1 VGVFLLTIYLLSK
14 NAYME
19 EYVGIIIA
27 FITGVIGPTTVIYVK
42 NLLEGRKKKP
52 DMVKETLHVSELI
65 NQKIEHI
72 RDEFNADRVWV
83 TQFHNGG
90 NFYPTGK
97 SMAKFS
103 IMYETVNTGV
113 SSVQSNFHN
122 IPVNLFSKS
131 INQLLHNDVIEVS
144 DFKDETIA
152 TYGLKYIAEESGC
165 KSGYLFA
172 IKTID
177 DRFIGTLGLDY
188 TKRKTKLD
196 IESINHLM
204 VHATSIGGVL
214 MTHLEK

>member
-1 VGVFLLTIYLLSK
+1 MNSWIELGV
-14 NAYME
+14 
-19 EYVGIIIA
+19 A
-27 FITGVIGPTTVIYVK
+27 FTTGVLGPISVILVK
-42 NLLEGRKKKP
+42 NYLEKRKKKP
-52 DMVKETLHVSELI
+52 DMVRETLKVSELI

-72 RDEFNADRVWV
+72 KEEFNVDRVWV

-103 IMYETVNTGV
+103 IMYEAVHPGV
-113 SSVQSNFHN
+113 SSVQNNFHN

-131 INQLLHNDVIEVS
+131 INELLQNDSIEIP
-144 DFKDETIA
+144 DFKDESIA

-177 DRFIGTLGLDY
+177 GKFIGTLGLDY

-196 IESINHLM
+196 MESINHLM
-204 VHATSIGGVL
+204 VHASSIGGVL
-214 MTHLEK
+214 MTHLEQ

>member
-1 VGVFLLTIYLLSK
+1 
-14 NAYME
+14 ME
-19 EYVGIIIA
+19 NISGIVIA
-27 FITGVIGPTTVIYVK
+27 FISGVIGPIGVLYLK
-42 NLLEGRKKKP
+42 HLLDKRKVKP
-52 DMVKETLHVSELI
+52 DMVKDTLRVSELVTT
-65 NQKIEHI
+65 KIEHI
-72 RDEFNADRVWV
+72 KDEFKADRVWI

-103 IMYETVNTGV
+103 IMYETVNPGI

-131 INQLLHNDVIEVS
+131 INELLSNESIEIS
-144 DFKDETIA
+144 DYKDETIA
-152 TYGLKYIAEESGC
+152 TFGLKYIAEDTGC

-177 DRFIGTLGLDY
+177 DKFIGCLGLDY

-196 IESINHLM
+196 EEAIKHLQ
-204 VHATSIGGVL
+204 VYATSLGGVL
-214 MTHLEK
+214 MTHLEC